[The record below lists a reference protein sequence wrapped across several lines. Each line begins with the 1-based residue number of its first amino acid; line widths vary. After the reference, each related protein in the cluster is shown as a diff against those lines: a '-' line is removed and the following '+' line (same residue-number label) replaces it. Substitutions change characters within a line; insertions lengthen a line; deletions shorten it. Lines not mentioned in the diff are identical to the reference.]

1 MHLHILSFVLERATP
16 PILRLMSRYAV
27 DVDIIEMGNEAG
39 DTGTWYSEGRNER
52 GKRRVDKPR
61 RETEDDG
68 QSDAE
73 DEQCRRGEGRRGR
86 LILDVR
92 LRREL
97 DAEREREG

>member
-1 MHLHILSFVLERATP
+1 
-16 PILRLMSRYAV
+16 MSRYAV
-27 DVDIIEMGNEAG
+27 DVDIVEMGNEAG
-39 DTGTWYSEGRNER
+39 DRGRGTARVGTSEE
-52 GKRRVDKPR
+52 KEEPR

-68 QSDAE
+68 QSDSE

-97 DAEREREG
+97 DAEREREGALFSAGLGSTHDRGVSET